1 MAPPRPKRNLRF
13 LDQWDC
19 SSETRGDFESP
30 RHMALPAKAGCETS
44 RPPQAQGFS
53 LMGLSLFWLAASLAG
68 LGATDQLQVGGALE
82 EAGVGVPLH
91 QAVDL
96 GLGQVEAPGARLLQ
110 ALPGQRLG
118 HVVEVHL
125 REERSTWLL

>member
-1 MAPPRPKRNLRF
+1 
-13 LDQWDC
+13 
-19 SSETRGDFESP
+19 
-30 RHMALPAKAGCETS
+30 
-44 RPPQAQGFS
+44 
-53 LMGLSLFWLAASLAG
+53 MGLSLFWLAASLAG